1 MTQGHPFPIIPI
13 TVPPFPPQLL
23 ALLLLPTQTYWE
35 ASSET
40 TPVMLLGPSLPRLGI
55 LPRSLPSPLIRAPPS
70 RPAAAHS
77 GVLGGVTWDRPGHAT
92 RAFRPYHRHITT
104 VPPFSPH
111 PSAPPPPCCCPLRRT
126 GRRHMGPP
134 RSCYSGP
141 KGISFMLDPI
151 YHDPNDPAWWKFL
164 VRGCT
169 RGKGGGMGL

>member
-40 TPVMLLGPSLPRLGI
+40 TPVMLLGPSLPRPGI

-77 GVLGGVTWDRPGHAT
+77 GALGGVTWDRPGHAT
-92 RAFRPYHRHITT
+92 RACHITGIL
-104 VPPFSPH
+104 PPSLPSPLIR
-111 PSAPPPPCCCPLRRT
+111 APPSRPAAAHSDALGGVTWDRPGHATRDPT
-126 GRRHMGPP
+126 ASA
-134 RSCYSGP
+134 SCSILSTMTP
-141 KGISFMLDPI
+141 T
-151 YHDPNDPAWWKFL
+151 
-164 VRGCT
+164 T
-169 RGKGGGMGL
+169 RPGGNSW